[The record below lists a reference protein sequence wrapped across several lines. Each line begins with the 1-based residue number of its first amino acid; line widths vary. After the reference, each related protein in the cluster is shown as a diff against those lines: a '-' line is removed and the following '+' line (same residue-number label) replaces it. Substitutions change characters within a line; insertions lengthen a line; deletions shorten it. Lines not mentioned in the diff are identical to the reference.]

1 MQKLA
6 ALRGP
11 ALLFLNNSHVAR
23 FEQEF
28 VVSAGQWCSVLNA
41 AIRCTRRSYTL
52 AIWFPGAMNYIVK
65 LVRQLK
71 KACMKKCLMDS
82 DIHPST

>member
-11 ALLFLNNSHVAR
+11 ALLFPYNSHVAR

-28 VVSAGQWCSVLNA
+28 VDSAGQWWSVLNA
-41 AIRCTRRSYTL
+41 AIHCTRRSYTL
-52 AIWFPGAMNYIVK
+52 AIWFPDAMNYIIK

-71 KACMKKCLMDS
+71 KARMKKCLGLEY
-82 DIHPST
+82 